1 MLLGLAVFS
10 LPALG
15 PVVIAGPIY
24 TTVMGASAGGIG
36 GGLLGSLVEMGV
48 PKRKA
53 RSYRE
58 GVRRGHTLVAIEA
71 GEEDVSRIQA
81 IMNAH
86 NPIDVEA
93 RRKGAKTQSMKQPLT
108 NFIESSIVIDT
119 MSSCQRY
126 TSTILPLPTY
136 PVAAAAGRWRV
147 GSVHLGHR

>member
-1 MLLGLAVFS
+1 LLLGLAVFS

-71 GEEDVSRIQA
+71 GEDEVDRIEA

-93 RRKGAKTQSMKQPLT
+93 RAEQWRESGWEGYDEGPDQFEPAEELTQRRK
-108 NFIESSIVIDT
+108 V
-119 MSSCQRY
+119 
-126 TSTILPLPTY
+126 
-136 PVAAAAGRWRV
+136 
-147 GSVHLGHR
+147 